1 MEKEYE
7 QSESEKRQD
16 LDFNSYDE
24 NGNVIEEKE
33 SECLPRV
40 HQELNLAPNYR
51 LTIASD
57 ETVARIY
64 LETKK
69 KKVSPQNIKT
79 VIEILRD
86 RS

>member
-16 LDFNSYDE
+16 LYFTSYDE

-40 HQELNLAPNYR
+40 HQELNLSPNYR

-79 VIEILRD
+79 VVEILRD